1 MDRNYW
7 EKIAP
12 DYNEEIFDVLKNDKK
27 GIIRSAIIKRAS
39 PSKTVADIGC
49 AVGKWLPVLAPAFK
63 QVLALDISIENL
75 AIAQRT
81 YPQYTNVDYI
91 RADMSAAKIKLQK
104 CDLAVC
110 INAILTDSVKKRDNF
125 FKNLSRI
132 IKKGGHLVLVV
143 PSLESWMMT
152 HIIQNKWKIDEDL
165 FAKKYSAKAGSKKY
179 RNILQ
184 GHADIDQVPTKHYLQ
199 EELDL
204 VLSLHKF
211 SIETIQKIEYNWKT
225 EFVKPPKWLKRPN
238 PWDWMLVAKKME

>member
-1 MDRNYW
+1 MDRKYW

-63 QVLALDISIENL
+63 QVIAVDISIKNL
-75 AIAQRT
+75 GIAQKT
-81 YPQYTNVDYI
+81 YPHYTNVDYL
-91 RADMSAAKIKLQK
+91 RADMSAGKTKLPK
-104 CDLAVC
+104 CDMAVC
-110 INAILTDSVKKRDNF
+110 INAILTDSVKKRDIF

-132 IKKGGHLVLVV
+132 VKKGGHLVLVV

-152 HIIQNKWKIDEDL
+152 HIIQSKWNIDKEL
-165 FAKKYSAKAGSKKY
+165 FAKKSSAKSGSKKY
-179 RNILQ
+179 RNLLQ

-199 EELDL
+199 EELGL
-204 VLSLHKF
+204 LLSLQGF
-211 SIETIQKIEYNWKT
+211 SIETVQKIEYSWKT
-225 EFVKPPKWLKRPN
+225 EFVKPPKWLNRPI

>member
-1 MDRNYW
+1 MDRKYW

-27 GIIRSAIIKRAS
+27 NIIRSAIIKRAS
-39 PSKTVADIGC
+39 PAKTVADIGC

-63 QVLALDISIENL
+63 QVIAVDISIKNL
-75 AIAQRT
+75 GIAQKNH
-81 YPQYTNVDYI
+81 PQYNNVDYI
-91 RADMSAAKIKLQK
+91 RADMSAGKTKLPK
-104 CDLAVC
+104 CDMAIC

-132 IKKGGHLVLVV
+132 VKKGGYLVLVV

-152 HIIQNKWKIDEDL
+152 HIIQNKWKIDEAL
-165 FAKKYSAKAGSKKY
+165 FAAKFSAKAGSKKY
-179 RNILQ
+179 RNLLQ
-184 GHADIDQVPTKHYLQ
+184 GHADIDQVPTKHYLR

-204 VLSLHKF
+204 ILSLQGF

-238 PWDWMLVAKKME
+238 PWDWMLAAKKME

>member
-12 DYNEEIFDVLKNDKK
+12 DYNKEIFDVLKNDKK
-27 GIIRSAIIKRAS
+27 SIIRTAIIKRAS
-39 PSKTVADIGC
+39 PAKTVADIGC

-125 FKNLSRI
+125 FKNYPASLR
-132 IKKGGHLVLVV
+132 KVV
-143 PSLESWMMT
+143 TWY
-152 HIIQNKWKIDEDL
+152 W
-165 FAKKYSAKAGSKKY
+165 
-179 RNILQ
+179 
-184 GHADIDQVPTKHYLQ
+184 
-199 EELDL
+199 
-204 VLSLHKF
+204 
-211 SIETIQKIEYNWKT
+211 
-225 EFVKPPKWLKRPN
+225 
-238 PWDWMLVAKKME
+238 

>member
-1 MDRNYW
+1 
-7 EKIAP
+7 
-12 DYNEEIFDVLKNDKK
+12 
-27 GIIRSAIIKRAS
+27 
-39 PSKTVADIGC
+39 
-49 AVGKWLPVLAPAFK
+49 
-63 QVLALDISIENL
+63 
-75 AIAQRT
+75 
-81 YPQYTNVDYI
+81 
-91 RADMSAAKIKLQK
+91 
-104 CDLAVC
+104 
-110 INAILTDSVKKRDNF
+110 
-125 FKNLSRI
+125 
-132 IKKGGHLVLVV
+132 
-143 PSLESWMMT
+143 MMT

-184 GHADIDQVPTKHYLQ
+184 GHADIDEVPTKHYLQ